1 MKITF
6 KNRYGDDVT
15 FVKLEQNKW
24 LFRVDNELPW
34 SFAGEPNNYIMADP
48 SGGPCLVVGS
58 NFLDTAEKIISIKHE
73 PYFVDGHGF
82 EYFGYIVYTG
92 S

>member
-24 LFRVDNELPW
+24 LWRVDSELPW
-34 SFAGEPNNYIMADP
+34 SFAGEPNNYTMADP
-48 SGGPCLVVGS
+48 SGGPCLMVGS
-58 NFLDTAEKIISIKHE
+58 GFLDTAEKIISIKFE
-73 PYFVDGHGF
+73 PYFVDGNGF
-82 EYFGYIVYTG
+82 EYFGCIVYTEP
-92 S
+92 